1 MDNPFPRFI
10 WLVAALALSFPAH
23 AARNILVFGDSLSAG
38 YGIAREASW
47 VSLLQKELRQSHPQ
61 FEVINA
67 SISGETAAGGVRRI
81 DKALQQHRPEVIIIE
96 LGAND
101 GLRGTSVAGIERNL
115 DRIVRQSRNSGARVL
130 LLGIRMPPNY
140 GQDYTRRFRAMYAKL
155 AQRRNVALV
164 PFMLEGV
171 APERFQPDN
180 LHPDAAAQPTV
191 MRNILPPLLQL
202 LR

>member
-10 WLVAALALSFPAH
+10 WLVAALALSFPAQ

-38 YGIAREASW
+38 YGIARDASW
-47 VSLLQKELRQSHPQ
+47 VSLLQKELRQSQPQ

-67 SISGETAAGGVRRI
+67 SISGETAAGGLRRI
-81 DKALQQHRPEVIIIE
+81 GKALQQHQPEVVIIE

-101 GLRGTSVAGIERNL
+101 GLRGTAVAGIEKNL
-115 DRIVRQSRNSGARVL
+115 DKIVRQSRNSGAKVL
-130 LLGIRMPPNY
+130 LLGIQMPPNY
-140 GQDYTRRFRAMYAKL
+140 GLDYTRRFRAMYPRLAK
-155 AQRRNVALV
+155 RHNVALV

-171 APERFQPDN
+171 APEQFQPDN
-180 LHPDAAAQPTV
+180 LHPTAEAQATV
-191 MRNILPPLLQL
+191 MRNVLPPLLQL